1 VAIRYDFRCSCNNE
15 WEGDETQRVCSKCDN
30 VVSGPTKAHFDA
42 SDIFDELAALPLA
55 EAVAIPRRIAIQ
67 NIAHEIGNLTADKN
81 AAYGN
86 SVSTVDACLR
96 VFFPS
101 GIPTRK
107 FRHAMLLTRILD
119 KMMRIANDEGAFG
132 ESPYRDIAGY
142 AIMGA
147 LINDEQK
154 REDT

>member
-1 VAIRYDFRCSCNNE
+1 MAIRYEFRCACNNS
-15 WEGDETQRVCSKCDN
+15 WEGDETQRVCSKCDA
-30 VVSGPTKAHFDA
+30 VVSGPSRCHYDA
-42 SDIFDELAALPLA
+42 SDLEDLAPLPLN
-55 EAVAIPRRIAIQ
+55 EAIAIPRRIAIQ

-119 KMMRIANDEGAFG
+119 KMMRIATAEEAFG
-132 ESPYRDIAGY
+132 ENPYRDIAGY

-147 LINDEQK
+147 LINNEQEGEK
-154 REDT
+154 